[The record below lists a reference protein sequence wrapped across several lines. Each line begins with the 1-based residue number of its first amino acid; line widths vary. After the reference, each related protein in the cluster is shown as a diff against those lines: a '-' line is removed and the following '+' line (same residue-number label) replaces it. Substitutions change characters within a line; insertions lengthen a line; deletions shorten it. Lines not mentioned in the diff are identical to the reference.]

1 MQIHGLQKLTLLD
14 YPGHTAATVFTG
26 GCNYRCPYCHNS
38 ELALHPETVPA
49 IPEEEIRAFLKLR
62 AKVLEGVAITGGE
75 PTLQPDLPEF
85 IAKVRALGFKIKLD
99 TNGQSPAMLEK
110 LLKANLLD
118 YVAMDIKNC
127 RERYGLTVGIR
138 DFRTD
143 AVDASVNLLLNSN
156 IHYEFRT
163 TVMTELHDTPAMESI
178 AQWIAG
184 AHRYF
189 LQPFRESEQVMVK
202 GQFHAPEPE
211 VLRSWKELLAKHI
224 SVVGIRGMD

>member
-49 IPEEEIRAFLKLR
+49 IPEEEILAFLKLR

-85 IAKVRALGFKIKLD
+85 IAKVRALGYKIKLD
-99 TNGQSPAMLEK
+99 TNGQHPAMLEW
-110 LLKANLLD
+110 LLKNNLLD

-127 RERYGLTVGIR
+127 RERYGATIGIR

-143 AVDASVNLLLNSN
+143 AVEASVKLLLNSR

-163 TVMTELHDTPAMESI
+163 TVMTELHDEEAMKGI

-184 AHRYF
+184 ARHYY
-189 LQPFRESEQVMVK
+189 LQPYRDSDQVMFK
-202 GQFHAPEPE
+202 GRFHAPETS
-211 VLRSWKELLAKHI
+211 VLQSWKDLLSKSI
-224 SVVGIRGMD
+224 PLVDIRGVD

>member
-14 YPGHTAATVFTG
+14 YPGHMAATVFTG
-26 GCNYRCPYCHNS
+26 GCNFRCPYCHNS
-38 ELALHPETVPA
+38 ELVLRPESVPM
-49 IPEEEIRAFLKLR
+49 IPEAEVFAFLKAR
-62 AKVLEGVAITGGE
+62 AKMLEAVCVTGGE
-75 PTLQPDLPEF
+75 PTLQKDLPEF
-85 IAKVRALGFKIKLD
+85 LVKVRSLGYRVKLD
-99 TNGQSPAMLEK
+99 SNGQAPSVLAGLLQNK
-110 LLKANLLD
+110 LVD

-163 TVMTELHDTPAMESI
+163 TVMTELHDNAAMESI

-184 AHRYF
+184 AHRYY
-189 LQPFRESEQVMVK
+189 LQPFRESDQVMFK
-202 GQFHAPEPE
+202 DQFHAPTPE
-211 VLRSWKELLAKHI
+211 VLRTWKEMLAKHI